1 MANFQNKE
9 TETKQIKEQ
18 PEKKLWKAVLNQ
30 VFQDAFEYSGN
41 KREEGEK
48 KHALDYL
55 KTMHEDYYMVCEYAG
70 FDPNYVH
77 TKVKKKINLHQLQ
90 ISNIHQ
96 LKKSGIVWNF
106 NNKEKK

>member
-1 MANFQNKE
+1 MANYQNRT
-9 TETKQIKEQ
+9 TEPAQGKEQ

-77 TKVKKKINLHQLQ
+77 TKVKKKINMHQLQ
-90 ISNIHQ
+90 TSGHVPT
-96 LKKSGIVWNF
+96 KKIWTCL
-106 NNKEKK
+106 EL

>member
-1 MANFQNKE
+1 MANYQNRT
-9 TETKQIKEQ
+9 TEPTQGKEQ

-77 TKVKKKINLHQLQ
+77 TKVKKKINMHQLQ
-90 ISNIHQ
+90 TSNIHQ

>member
-1 MANFQNKE
+1 MANYQNRT
-9 TETKQIKEQ
+9 TEPTQGKEQ

-55 KTMHEDYYMVCEYAG
+55 KQCMKITTW
-70 FDPNYVH
+70 YVSMLVLILI
-77 TKVKKKINLHQLQ
+77 TFIPSKEKNKPTPIKKIWTCLEL
-90 ISNIHQ
+90 
-96 LKKSGIVWNF
+96 
-106 NNKEKK
+106 

>member
-1 MANFQNKE
+1 MANYQNRT
-9 TETKQIKEQ
+9 TEPTQGKEQ

-70 FDPNYVH
+70 FDPHYVH
-77 TKVKKKINLHQLQ
+77 TKVKKKIN
-90 ISNIHQ
+90 IHL
-96 LKKSGIVWNF
+96 LKKSGIVLNFKNVWNF

>member
-1 MANFQNKE
+1 MANYQNRT
-9 TETKQIKEQ
+9 TEPAQGKEQ

-77 TKVKKKINLHQLQ
+77 TKVKKKKTCKLQ
-90 ISNIHQ
+90 TSNMYQ
-96 LKKSGIVWNF
+96 LKKSGLVWNF

>member
-1 MANFQNKE
+1 MANYQNRT
-9 TETKQIKEQ
+9 TEPTQGKEQ

-70 FDPNYVH
+70 FDPHYVH
-77 TKVKKKINLHQLQ
+77 TKVKKKINIHQT
-90 ISNIHQ
+90 SNI
-96 LKKSGIVWNF
+96 KKSGLVWNF

>member
-1 MANFQNKE
+1 
-9 TETKQIKEQ
+9 
-18 PEKKLWKAVLNQ
+18 LSH
-30 VFQDAFEYSGN
+30 SGN

-77 TKVKKKINLHQLQ
+77 TKVKKKINMHQLQ
-90 ISNIHQ
+90 TSNMYQ
-96 LKKSGIVWNF
+96 LKKSGLVWNF

>member
-1 MANFQNKE
+1 MANYQNRT
-9 TETKQIKEQ
+9 TEPKQNKEQ

-30 VFQDAFEYSGN
+30 VFQDAFDHSSN

-77 TKVKKKINLHQLQ
+77 TKVKKKINLD
-90 ISNIHQ
+90 N
-96 LKKSGIVWNF
+96 LKKLGVIWNYD
-106 NNKEKK
+106 KEKK